1 MAEAQDSSG
10 GAPAK
15 RSLGRRIGMPILLL
29 LLCILGIGGGM
40 AISMGPATF
49 LAFIQGEDL
58 PEPEET
64 PAEDHAAAEPAGD
77 GHGGGEGGHGTAIPG
92 DEMTVTP
99 FKEIIV
105 NITSTTATGRRTTR
119 FLKLNLALVYDTA
132 LPGADD
138 VEARKLY
145 LRDSFQD
152 YLRQLNEADLQG
164 TYGLTTL
171 KTELLRRARAVTG
184 SDAPQELLVSDLI
197 VQ

>member
-1 MAEAQDSSG
+1 M
-10 GAPAK
+10 
-15 RSLGRRIGMPILLL
+15 MPILLL
-29 LLCILGIGGGM
+29 LLSALGIAGGM

-58 PEPEET
+58 PEPEDA
-64 PAEDHAAAEPAGD
+64 PAEEHATNDHGAAQAD
-77 GHGGGEGGHGTAIPG
+77 TGHGGGHGAAPG

-99 FKEIIV
+99 FKEMIV

-119 FLKLNLALVYDTA
+119 FLKLNVALVYDAA